1 MNALRDDVAIVTGG
15 AAGVGRA
22 LCEALC
28 RRGATVIVADI
39 DGPAAESVA
48 ASLAREGCRARAL
61 ELDVSSADAVAAG
74 VDAVVAEFGRIDWIF
89 NNAGIVVGG
98 EVQDIDTKAWR
109 RIVDVNFL
117 GVVHG
122 THAAY
127 RHMLRQGSGHIVNVA
142 SMYGLFPGIL
152 VAPYVAT
159 KHAVVGMSLAL
170 RSEARRQGVRVTA
183 VCPGFIRTGLLRS
196 GHYSGGFNGQGIEQ
210 RIPFPFADAESA
222 AARILREL
230 RRNRAIV
237 VFPLYARITW
247 WIYRL
252 SPQLMIFIN
261 RLATPFY
268 LKRMHDQP
276 S

>member
-1 MNALRDDVAIVTGG
+1 MNPRQDKVAIVTGG
-15 AAGVGRA
+15 ASGIGRSI
-22 LCEALC
+22 CMALC
-28 RRGATVIVADI
+28 RQGATVIVADI
-39 DGPAAESVA
+39 DRPAAELVA
-48 ASLAREGCRARAL
+48 ANLTREGYRARAL

-74 VDAVVAEFGRIDWIF
+74 VDAVVAEFGHIDWMF

-98 EVQDIDTKAWR
+98 EVQDIDTRAWR

-127 RHMLRQGSGHIVNVA
+127 QHMLRQRSGHIVNVA

-183 VCPGFIRTGLLRS
+183 VCPGFIRTGLLHS
-196 GHYSGGFNGQGIEQ
+196 GQYSRGFTAKGLEQ
-210 RIPFPFADAESA
+210 SIPFGFTDVDA
-222 AARILREL
+222 AAATILRGL
-230 RRNRAIV
+230 RRNRALV

-252 SPQLMIFIN
+252 SPWLMIFIN

-268 LKRMHDQP
+268 LKKAHDRH